1 MVSSSTTAAVITR
14 SAPTPRL
21 SVAKVRQRRWLFFF
35 HQLAAK
41 RRKRLPNYRR
51 HLLRR
56 RHLRR
61 RGDHLREQ
69 RGVRAP
75 PHDDDDD
82 DDYEDSS
89 YSLSLNARVCI
100 PIIILVEKFISKLCL
115 LTKVLLN
122 WWESRVSRDEFS
134 LLLSLCLS
142 THSLSLLLYHLWIKC
157 SA

>member
-1 MVSSSTTAAVITR
+1 MLALVMVSSSTTASVITR
-14 SAPTPRL
+14 SVPTPRL
-21 SVAKVRQRRWLFFF
+21 SVVKVRQRRLFFF

-41 RRKRLPNYRR
+41 RRRRLPNYRR
-51 HLLRR
+51 RLLSPDTSAGTLRR

-75 PHDDDDD
+75 PHDDDD

-100 PIIILVEKFISKLCL
+100 PIIILVEKFISKFCL
-115 LTKVLLN
+115 LTKVLLVM
-122 WWESRVSRDEFS
+122 RVSRDEFS
-134 LLLSLCLS
+134 LLLSLPVYS
-142 THSLSLLLYHLWIKC
+142 
-157 SA
+157 

>member
-1 MVSSSTTAAVITR
+1 M
-14 SAPTPRL
+14 
-21 SVAKVRQRRWLFFF
+21 FFF

-41 RRKRLPNYRR
+41 RRRGLPNYRR

-82 DDYEDSS
+82 DYEDFFFL
-89 YSLSLNARVCI
+89 LSFTQRARVYR
-100 PIIILVEKFISKLCL
+100 LLFLWKNLSRRRNFCL
-115 LTKVLLN
+115 LTKVLLVS
-122 WWESRVSRDEFS
+122 SRVERVRVLSAP
-134 LLLSLCLS
+134 LLS
-142 THSLSLLLYHLWIKC
+142 
-157 SA
+157 

>member
-1 MVSSSTTAAVITR
+1 M
-14 SAPTPRL
+14 
-21 SVAKVRQRRWLFFF
+21 FFF

-69 RGVRAP
+69 RGVRAS
-75 PHDDDDD
+75 PHDDDD

-89 YSLSLNARVCI
+89 YSLSLNARARVS
-100 PIIILVEKFISKLCL
+100 IIILVEKFISSPKFCL
-115 LTKVLLN
+115 LTKVLLDESL
-122 WWESRVSRDEFS
+122 ESRAMSS
-134 LLLSLCLS
+134 LCSSLCLS
-142 THSLSLLLYHLWIKC
+142 LTTLWIKC

>member
-1 MVSSSTTAAVITR
+1 M
-14 SAPTPRL
+14 
-21 SVAKVRQRRWLFFF
+21 FFF

-41 RRKRLPNYRR
+41 RRRGLPNYRR

-82 DDYEDSS
+82 DYEDSS

-100 PIIILVEKFISKLCL
+100 PNYYSCGKIYL
-115 LTKVLLN
+115 
-122 WWESRVSRDEFS
+122 
-134 LLLSLCLS
+134 
-142 THSLSLLLYHLWIKC
+142 
-157 SA
+157 

>member
-1 MVSSSTTAAVITR
+1 M
-14 SAPTPRL
+14 
-21 SVAKVRQRRWLFFF
+21 FFF

-82 DDYEDSS
+82 DYEDSS

-100 PIIILVEKFISKLCL
+100 PIIILVEKFISSPKFCL
-115 LTKVLLN
+115 VTKVLLDESL
-122 WWESRVSRDEFS
+122 ESRGMSSPCSS
-134 LLLSLCLS
+134 LYLS
-142 THSLSLLLYHLWIKC
+142 THSLSLLLYT
-157 SA
+157 SG